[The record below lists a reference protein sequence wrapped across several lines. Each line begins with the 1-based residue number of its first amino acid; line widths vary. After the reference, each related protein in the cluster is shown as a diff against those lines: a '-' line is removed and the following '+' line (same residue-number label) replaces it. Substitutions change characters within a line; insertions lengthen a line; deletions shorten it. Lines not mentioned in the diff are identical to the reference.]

1 MFFFR
6 NSTDKQKITLKDEIE
21 LGLEDSLET
30 KTDVI
35 ASNVVS
41 PFSLTAEG
49 DTLFSVKSSEELLFD
64 NRLLLQ
70 RIEELLSA
78 HTDYSDYTLLRSIFH
93 IMVRRLVECVS
104 VAPASQSL
112 HDNDCGGLFRH
123 SLLVLVKCLELY
135 KREKSF
141 SVVED
146 MFCLMMLSF
155 THDLGKIFTD
165 YTVYSLNKDKIF
177 EKGRSLSSFI
187 EKENLSHLRFSFREK
202 REHLHESDP
211 FKYQSFFFQDKNVSE
226 AEMLLVKNKISSLE
240 VIKNSG
246 RFNSLLK
253 KADVLACAC
262 SVKDGHPFFSIGSY
276 LILGLL
282 SKNISCEKSGAYL
295 LDKGLLVEMNSP
307 EYQHI
312 IEVFDGYNSLLD
324 YYEKLA
330 DYEHIS
336 FHDEIFDSYKS
347 KFNSVRKSFFKEL
360 ASFNF
365 FIRHGYMRSCNWYL
379 VSNLYESRLV
389 YGFIINYEHD
399 IDFGFGYSKDI
410 EYRIKEIHSDSDVE
424 SLLLKLNPNLDV
436 EKVTSVG
443 VLRNASVA
451 DALFDYIDV
460 SACLNPTDI
469 SIDTYSD
476 ARDLELRTERNLR
489 LRMKREAAKMQN
501 SESLSSK
508 NSKNTEIKNGI
519 FDQKNENTTEIKN
532 GSIDAKDNK
541 NVSNSTLQNEP
552 DISSTDESAEQ
563 QPETFDLDSFD
574 DALSDDDIKS
584 EDNVLYDEDELED
597 YEEEEDECDYE
608 ADEDFDEEDCEE
620 DECDYEDEDFDDDD
634 YEDDEDDEDSEE
646 GDDEEE
652 EDDYFEDNEL
662 DERYFPNE
670 TREERIKR
678 KIEERRYFG
687 DLFRYM

>member
-1 MFFFR
+1 MTTDRIVMFFFR
-6 NSTDKQKITLKDEIE
+6 NSADKQKITLKDEIE

-30 KTDVI
+30 KTDAF

-64 NRLLLQ
+64 NRVLLQ

-78 HTDYSDYTLLRSIFH
+78 HTDYSEYSLLRSIFH
-93 IMVRRLVECVS
+93 IMVHRLVECVS

-135 KREKSF
+135 KREEKS

-146 MFCLMMLSF
+146 LFCLMMLSF

-165 YTVYSLNKDKIF
+165 YTVYSLNKDKSF
-177 EKGRSLSSFI
+177 EKGRTLSSFI

-211 FKYQSFFFQDKNVSE
+211 FKYQSFFFQDEKVSE

-240 VIKNSG
+240 VIKKSG
-246 RFNSLLK
+246 RFNPLLK

-312 IEVFDGYNSLLD
+312 IEEFDGYNSLLD

-330 DYEHIS
+330 DYDHIS
-336 FHDEIFDSYKS
+336 FHDEIFDSYKT
-347 KFNSVRKSFFKEL
+347 KLNSVRKSFFKEL
-360 ASFNF
+360 ASYNF

-399 IDFGFGYSKDI
+399 IDFGFGSSKEFEYSI
-410 EYRIKEIHSDSDVE
+410 REIHSDSDVE

-436 EKVTSVG
+436 ENITSVG
-443 VLRNASVA
+443 VFRGASVA

-460 SACLNPTDI
+460 SACLIPTDI

-508 NSKNTEIKNGI
+508 ELKSTEIKNGI

-532 GSIDAKDNK
+532 GSIDVKDNE
-541 NVSNSTLQNEP
+541 NASNSSLQNEP
-552 DISSTDESAEQ
+552 DISSTDESAENL
-563 QPETFDLDSFD
+563 PEALELDSFD
-574 DALSDDDIKS
+574 DALSDDDLMS
-584 EDNVLYDEDELED
+584 EDNALYDEDELED
-597 YEEEEDECDYE
+597 YEEEEDEYEDDYE
-608 ADEDFDEEDCEE
+608 EEE
-620 DECDYEDEDFDDDD
+620 DECDYDDEDDCEEEDDECDYDDDD
-634 YEDDEDDEDSEE
+634 YEDD
-646 GDDEEE
+646 

-678 KIEERRYFG
+678 KIEERKYFG